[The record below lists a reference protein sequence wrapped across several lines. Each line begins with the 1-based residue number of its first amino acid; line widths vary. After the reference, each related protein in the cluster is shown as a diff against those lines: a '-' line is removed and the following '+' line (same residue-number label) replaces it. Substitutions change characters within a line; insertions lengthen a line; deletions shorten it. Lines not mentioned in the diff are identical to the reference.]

1 MTIDQLLAG
10 VVTLVVTFLG
20 VQGTK
25 FLTAKMNQVKE
36 LTKNQTVKNALE
48 SIEGTVADVVYYM
61 KTTMVDQIKEKSA
74 DGKLTKEEIQ
84 EILVSAKNRIS
95 SIVKED
101 SLEILSA
108 TVNDVDAWLDNKIEK
123 HVELTKRAN

>member
-10 VVTLVVTFLG
+10 IVTLVVSFLG

-25 FLTAKMNQVKE
+25 FLTAKINQVKE

-48 SIEGTVADVVYYM
+48 SVEGTVADVVYYM

-84 EILVSAKNRIS
+84 EILVCAKNRIS